1 MCLCSGANTTE
12 SAKQQMEAQSKI
24 ERFNAKIDTLR
35 GVLVVNAA
43 HESKEKLLSI
53 ASNISCAFDKITV
66 DSCVEP
72 PDRMVSTA
80 LFLQYSKMSK
90 QQCSAEAERIVRVA
104 SEKGNIFSLLPNL
117 LILENI
123 YNSAK

>member
-1 MCLCSGANTTE
+1 MCLCSGENTTE
-12 SAKQQMEAQSKI
+12 SANQQMEAQSKI

-35 GVLVVNAA
+35 GVLVANAA

-66 DSCVEP
+66 DSCVES

-90 QQCSAEAERIVRVA
+90 QQCSAEAERLVRVA